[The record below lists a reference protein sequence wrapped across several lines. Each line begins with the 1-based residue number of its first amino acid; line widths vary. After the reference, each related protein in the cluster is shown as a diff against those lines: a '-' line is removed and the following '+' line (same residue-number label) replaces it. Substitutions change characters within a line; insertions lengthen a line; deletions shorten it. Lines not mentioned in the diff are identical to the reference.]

1 MHAMKWSA
9 LALAVSAVG
18 VQLAVAGQQ
27 DEAQGFVEDA
37 SLVLLNRNFYMNH
50 DFRDAA
56 PGEQSYQEEWGQAF
70 IGTFESG
77 FTQGTVGFG
86 VDAYGML
93 GLKLDSGRGRAGTG
107 LLPLDS
113 EGRAE
118 DDYSEA
124 GGVVKLRLSS
134 TVLKYGEMQVA
145 TPVFDTADLR
155 LLPETA
161 TGFLLTSSEIEG
173 LDLTAGHFTA
183 FNNRDST
190 NRGDEFFGY
199 GVDTSAG
206 GIDFAGGSYTVN
218 DNLSVSLFASELAQT
233 WRQYY
238 GNFNYNLPIGDEQS
252 LNFDANLYRTND
264 HGDALAGEIDN
275 TTYSLALAY
284 SLGAQTFTLA
294 HQRVN
299 GDTPFD
305 YVGGDAIYLANSVQY
320 SDFNGA
326 NEKSYQARYDLDMS
340 SFGVPGL
347 SFMARYIS
355 GADID
360 GTHAEQGGA
369 YNPFDEETGDFVP
382 LQGAD
387 GKHWERDLEVS
398 YVVQAGAAKDL
409 SLRVRQA
416 THRAN
421 SDQGEGN
428 IDEVRLIIEYPLE
441 VL

>member
-1 MHAMKWSA
+1 MPVNKLSA
-9 LALAVSAVG
+9 LALAVSVAAT
-18 VQLAVAGQQ
+18 QAAVAGQQ

-37 SLVLLNRNFYMNH
+37 GLVLLNRNFYMNH
-50 DFRDAA
+50 DFRDSG
-56 PGEQSYQEEWGQAF
+56 PDEQSYQEEWGQAF

-77 FTQGTVGFG
+77 FTQGVVGFG
-86 VDAYGML
+86 ADAYGML

-113 EGRAE
+113 EGRAQ

-124 GGVVKLRLSS
+124 GGVVKMRLSS
-134 TVLKYGEMQVA
+134 TVLKYGEMQVE

-161 TGFLLTSSEIEG
+161 TGFLLASSEVEG

-190 NRGDEFFGY
+190 NSRDEFFGY

-206 GIDFAGGSYTVN
+206 GIDFVGGSYAVS
-218 DNLSVSLFASELAQT
+218 DSLSVSLYGSELAET

-238 GNFNYNLPIGDEQS
+238 GNLNYTLAIDDQQS
-252 LNFDANLYRTND
+252 LNLDLNAYRTDD
-264 HGDALAGEIDN
+264 HGEALAGEIDN
-275 TTYSLALAY
+275 STFSVALAY
-284 SLGAQTFTLA
+284 SIGAHAFALA
-294 HQRVN
+294 YQKVD

-305 YVGGDAIYLANSVQY
+305 YVGGDSIYLANSVQY

-326 NEKSYQARYDLDMS
+326 NEKSWQARYDLDMS

-347 SFMARYIS
+347 SFMARYIT
-355 GADID
+355 GEDID
-360 GTHAEQGGA
+360 GTRAEQGGA
-369 YNPFDEETGDFVP
+369 YNPFDEELGDFVP

-387 GKHWERDLEVS
+387 GKHWERDLEMR
-398 YVVQAGAAKDL
+398 YVVQEGVAKDL
-409 SLRVRQA
+409 SLRLRQA

-421 SDQGEGN
+421 ADQGEGD
-428 IDEVRLIIEYPLE
+428 IDEVRLIVEYPLE
-441 VL
+441 LL